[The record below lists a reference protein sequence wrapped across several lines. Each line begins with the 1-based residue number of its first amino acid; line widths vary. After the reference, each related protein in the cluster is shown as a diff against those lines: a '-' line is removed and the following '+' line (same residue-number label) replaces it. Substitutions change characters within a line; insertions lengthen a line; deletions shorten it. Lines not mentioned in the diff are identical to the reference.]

1 MDTSWKESE
10 PDGNLYIYI
19 YYNFFF
25 FFLVGHTAF
34 REKLQFHCIC
44 RYENALCMNADVIKT
59 VGTEMQT
66 SF

>member
-10 PDGNLYIYI
+10 PDGNLHKYLFYFI
-19 YYNFFF
+19 
-25 FFLVGHTAF
+25 FLVGHTAF
-34 REKLQFHCIC
+34 REKLQFCCIY

-66 SF
+66 SS